1 MVTHTLPNVKFFFLS
16 KEVIPLYLPY
26 TPWGSKRRPV
36 GLVRCPIRQE
46 PRREVKVDL
55 LSEPEKRTAR
65 FTLQGREAGAEPRA
79 GCEASEHGE
88 QPPLVAGFVMVLGL
102 HESKDASPICASAFG
117 ES

>member
-55 LSEPEKRTAR
+55 LSEPSFA
-65 FTLQGREAGAEPRA
+65 
-79 GCEASEHGE
+79 
-88 QPPLVAGFVMVLGL
+88 
-102 HESKDASPICASAFG
+102 
-117 ES
+117 